1 MDKAQGIY
9 MWLMYNT
16 IPAVHSNLHKQG
28 HIETTYVL
36 TVSHFFPYKEQ
47 PDSETSDIT
56 GTKEMSGEDDPSDLH
71 VLAPEEIVRNCIFVN
86 ACNV

>member
-1 MDKAQGIY
+1 MNTQVDKAQGIY

-36 TVSHFFPYKEQ
+36 TVSHYFSLQ
-47 PDSETSDIT
+47 GAT
-56 GTKEMSGEDDPSDLH
+56 
-71 VLAPEEIVRNCIFVN
+71 
-86 ACNV
+86 

>member
-1 MDKAQGIY
+1 MEEIQGKEGTTNTQADKAQGIY

-36 TVSHFFPYKEQ
+36 TVSHYFSLQ
-47 PDSETSDIT
+47 GAT
-56 GTKEMSGEDDPSDLH
+56 
-71 VLAPEEIVRNCIFVN
+71 
-86 ACNV
+86 